1 MDNGGV
7 TLEMAMPTPRTR
19 QPLFDLSPFR
29 LDDYMYDKPTLHAL
43 LLETGDA
50 VDFGDATM
58 LDGERGHV
66 RAHKRLLSCSR
77 SGPFTV
83 KSKPLSSG
91 TPLRCAVLKG

>member
-66 RAHKRLLSCSR
+66 RAHKKLFIAFSVW
-77 SGPFTV
+77 PFHC
-83 KSKPLSSG
+83 KK
-91 TPLRCAVLKG
+91 